1 MGEPVILEALRAPV
15 GRRNGA
21 YRERRPEEVY
31 GEVLKALVS
40 KVGIDPVKIEDVP
53 TGCVTEVGPQGGNV
67 GRMAVLAAGFP
78 VTVPSITMN
87 RACGSAQQA
96 VHFAAQAIAA
106 GDMKY
111 AIGGGVEFMSQ
122 VGMGADMTLNGE
134 FNVNFDLFQKF
145 EMISMGEA
153 GERIAEKYKFSRR
166 ELDEF
171 AFTSQSRAANATKS
185 GYFKSQIVPM
195 QGLDKA
201 GNAFTLDFDEGIRM
215 EPDLEKMLM
224 LPPSFRPEG
233 VVTAGNSSQISDG
246 TGAVLVADRE
256 TAIADGFKPRAR
268 FRARVVVGGDPSI
281 QLLEV
286 IPATRK
292 ALERSGLSL
301 DDIGVI
307 EINEAFASVVLAW
320 ARELNP
326 DMERVNPNGGAI
338 AHGHPLGGTGAILMS
353 KLLHEMER
361 RDVQFGLQVMCIGGG
376 MSTCTIL
383 ERI

>member
-1 MGEPVILEALRAPV
+1 MRASPV
-15 GRRNGA
+15 
-21 YRERRPEEVY
+21 
-31 GEVLKALVS
+31 
-40 KVGIDPVKIEDVP
+40 
-53 TGCVTEVGPQGGNV
+53 
-67 GRMAVLAAGFP
+67 
-78 VTVPSITMN
+78 
-87 RACGSAQQA
+87 
-96 VHFAAQAIAA
+96 
-106 GDMKY
+106 
-111 AIGGGVEFMSQ
+111 
-122 VGMGADMTLNGE
+122 
-134 FNVNFDLFQKF
+134 
-145 EMISMGEA
+145 
-153 GERIAEKYKFSRR
+153 
-166 ELDEF
+166 
-171 AFTSQSRAANATKS
+171 
-185 GYFKSQIVPM
+185 
-195 QGLDKA
+195 
-201 GNAFTLDFDEGIRM
+201 
-215 EPDLEKMLM
+215 
-224 LPPSFRPEG
+224 LPPS
-233 VVTAGNSSQISDG
+233 SSVS
-246 TGAVLVADRE
+246 E
-256 TAIADGFKPRAR
+256 PRAR